1 MPSSAHHAHTTHCH
15 HAHPAPPKVGVVL
28 LALLGF
34 NLGYALLEGWTSHHS
49 HSLSILGDALHMASD
64 ALSLGISALA
74 WYLAQ
79 KSQAN
84 NRPAPRWEQ
93 GAAWLNGLLLLG
105 VALYM
110 VVASLGRLQ
119 APPVVQSPWLVPVAL
134 GGLLVNGL
142 SVALLHPLQHT
153 GQHTGQHAPTH
164 AHPVAEDTQP
174 TAQKLNLKGAYL
186 HLWIDFAGSG
196 VAVAAALG
204 ARFLGWY
211 WLDAVLSLVLGLL
224 FAPMSWRLVQDAWHL
239 SKPTPPSPQ
248 KTPDAMD

>member
-1 MPSSAHHAHTTHCH
+1 MHAASDHSHTPHCH
-15 HAHPAPPKVGVVL
+15 HGHHGPPKVGVVL
-28 LALLGF
+28 LALLCF

-79 KSQAN
+79 KSQAT

-134 GGLLVNGL
+134 GGLAVNGL

-153 GQHTGQHAPTH
+153 GQHAPTH
-164 AHPVAEDTQP
+164 PTHVAEATQP

-239 SKPTPPSPQ
+239 SKPAPIQ
-248 KTPDAMD
+248 HHDAVD